1 MLTLSKLKLHTAV
14 LVAALTMALVSPASR
29 AQSSSMQ
36 NGVDIPFAFTVGS
49 THFAPGRYILTHPW
63 EHLLV
68 VQGATRSAQTMSSY
82 EINLTPSGTSK
93 VVFHRY
99 GNQYFLREVWTKGNV
114 DHLYCPESK
123 AEHEAE
129 RTESGDERAATP
141 TQNNVE
147 IALLGSRHGG
157 NAPSTNGRQPQR

>member
-1 MLTLSKLKLHTAV
+1 M
-14 LVAALTMALVSPASR
+14 
-29 AQSSSMQ
+29 QS
-36 NGVDIPFAFTVGS
+36 GVDIPFAFTVGS

-82 EINLTPSGTSK
+82 ETNLTPSGTSK

-129 RTESGDERAATP
+129 RTENEETSAPPRRLRTTWRLLFSEADMGEMRHRQMVVSRNGDVRD
-141 TQNNVE
+141 
-147 IALLGSRHGG
+147 
-157 NAPSTNGRQPQR
+157 QPDMP